1 MANWCH
7 NYTTITHKGAETSAL
22 AILTLQKNLN
32 DEPRGYYMMVEQP
45 DENTLV
51 LEWASKWSPD
61 SKWLEF
67 LIEAQGFEVRN
78 IAIELGNHFW
88 DIREGDMYS
97 GEIGGEPDWRVDRH
111 GLTYRE
117 WDELLDSDPRKK
129 VDWELNSEE
138 TKIRFK
144 KDDPDG
150 FAALT
155 EAEINWIVVQ
165 EGF

>member
-1 MANWCH
+1 
-7 NYTTITHKGAETSAL
+7 
-22 AILTLQKNLN
+22 
-32 DEPRGYYMMVEQP
+32 
-45 DENTLV
+45 
-51 LEWASKWSPD
+51 
-61 SKWLEF
+61 
-67 LIEAQGFEVRN
+67 
-78 IAIELGNHFW
+78 
-88 DIREGDMYS
+88 
-97 GEIGGEPDWRVDRH
+97 VDRH
-111 GLTYRE
+111 GLTYGE
-117 WDELLDSDPRKK
+117 WDELPDEDPRKK